1 MNTLTETQRIASISD
16 IYNRKNTTQNRNGLF
31 SFLKSGVALAILAN
45 ILWGASF
52 LASKYTLAA
61 WKPFTV
67 SSLRFGI
74 ATFLLFIGLKL
85 FNKKIEVPQSLKDW
99 FNLILVATTGFG
111 LLYPFQL
118 AGLKYITSG
127 LSAAIMLTSP
137 LFVILA
143 GRFFLGEKLTA
154 RKIIAI
160 IIGMIG
166 GSFLLYSNG
175 SLAFQ
180 FSNSISSG
188 TLLTLVSSLCLALSV
203 IFTKKLTGKLD
214 SANITFWS
222 MAIGFFELT
231 IAAFIFEE
239 EGLANI
245 IRTSTS
251 AAWIALFFLA
261 LFCSAFCFFIWNLA
275 LTKTSPKE
283 IASTMHIK
291 TPTAVLIGIYL
302 ANEKMTL
309 PILLGAG
316 IVMLGV
322 WLSQYS
328 FTGRK
333 A

>member
-1 MNTLTETQRIASISD
+1 MNTITSAQRMTSITNVSHK
-16 IYNRKNTTQNRNGLF
+16 RVAVL
-31 SFLKSGVALAILAN
+31 SFVRSGVVLAIFAN

-74 ATFLLFIGLKL
+74 ATVLLFIGLKF
-85 FNKKIEVPQSLKDW
+85 FNEKIEVPQSFKDW
-99 FNLILVATTGFG
+99 LNLILVATTGFG

-143 GRFFLGEKLTA
+143 GKLFLDEKLTA
-154 RKIIAI
+154 RKIIAVV
-160 IIGMIG
+160 IGMVG
-166 GSFLLYSNG
+166 GFFLLHSNG
-175 SLAFQ
+175 SLAFR
-180 FSNSISSG
+180 FSDSISSG
-188 TLLTLVSSLCLALSV
+188 TFLTLISSLCLALLV

-222 MAIGFFELT
+222 MAVGFFELT

-245 IRTSTS
+245 IRTSTPS
-251 AAWIALFFLA
+251 AWIALFFLA
-261 LFCSAFCFFIWNLA
+261 LVCSAFCFFIWNLA
-275 LTKTSPKE
+275 LAKASPRE

-309 PILLGAG
+309 PILFGTG

-328 FTGRK
+328 FNGRK
-333 A
+333 S